1 MSFEDVDYCVAM
13 RRCVLLVTEL
23 LAIKINIGSM
33 RWIRSA

>member
-1 MSFEDVDYCVAM
+1 MSFEDVFILGI

-23 LAIKINIGSM
+23 LVTFKINLWSM